1 MKARLRFTSLFFLYL
16 ISSFLPCDNLRAQTE
31 THDFIT
37 YDTTFN
43 VGYAGLQYR
52 FRISRPA
59 NMFTPGHPDTAS
71 RPAIITMPG
80 LGEVGTNLANLQ
92 KYGPHYWMN
101 NGWDGSVQLGNG
113 THYPI
118 IITVMPSAAYPR
130 GPELTLM
137 MNHLLN
143 TYRIKR
149 NSVHVAGLSMGGFS
163 WTLMLCHQASAGA
176 ETGMKLI
183 TSVVALQGVS
193 SETFPPYDQW
203 SLGDASWGRWAKKY
217 GGKFFGLEGTTDV
230 RNVWRVSE
238 NMNDSMPGSAYF
250 AYENIGGGAHC
261 CWNTMYDPS
270 RNNWRN
276 IAPMGPNVTRNAHP
290 NTPGNYIPGS
300 NIFQWM
306 LRQGD
311 TSLVNG
317 VVTSNQSPVANAG
330 SSQNITLPANSVTL
344 TGGGTDPDGTIA
356 SYQWTKITGPTAF
369 NIVSATQ
376 AQTIINSLVEGV
388 YQFELRVT
396 DNAGAFGLDTVTVTV
411 NAAAPSPPP
420 ANLAPIAN
428 AGSNQAITLPANSTT
443 LTGSGNDPDGTISSY
458 QWTKIAGPST
468 FNIAAATQ
476 AQTAINGL
484 IQGTY
489 QFEFMV
495 TDNQGM
501 SARDTIS
508 VTVNIAASSSLVI
521 KNIGITEY
529 RVAYIASDS
538 NAYSYINNAIT
549 KYNMGAR
556 KAVGVTAAG
565 YAQLQILDD
574 QGYIWTTQTG
584 GATAPIRIDTD
595 TTGAPFNNNIAVFGY
610 YFTNVSIRSDS
621 SLWYWGQDNYN
632 LYPGTNPITR
642 PIKLSPT
649 GMKVKKV
656 AMGGSNLVVLLT
668 NGQVWQWSR
677 NGSLT
682 PVQKTLPVPRP
693 AIDIFAGQYDVNGC
707 IIPDAAGSQSMGYPY
722 VWGTQFSYWGGTT
735 AYSQPTSVRSLWNV
749 TVPIKEI
756 AANPNTIHYI
766 DSLGRLFGI
775 GDNPNGEVGN
785 GYELVNKYTYPTPYA
800 WSWNPNES
808 LTGSPAIQIGNGITW
823 NKLYKNNTISYFV
836 YATDVNDSVYFWGRD
851 KALVSGRG
859 YINWDEAPYPNAMDV
874 LTPLQVHPLQSR
886 YQAYNFTL
894 GTINAG
900 NAQTITTT
908 TTTLAGTATAP
919 KLLYRGVL
927 NNGIPDLSYSIVSY
941 QWTKLSGPTCTIVSP
956 SSATTAV
963 TGLSNGTYSFR
974 LVTTDNNTGTMADT
988 VIVTVN
994 TTGNISPTANAGAD
1008 QTITLPTSSVTLTG
1022 SGTDPD
1028 GSISTYQW
1036 TKIAGPTSFTIVSP
1050 TQAQTVINGLVQGV
1064 YQFQLRVT
1072 DNGGASDLDT
1082 VTVTVNAA
1090 VPPPNQAP
1098 TANAGADQ
1106 TITLPT
1112 SSVTLTGSGTD
1123 PDGSISTYQWT
1134 KIAGPTSFTIVSPT
1148 QAQTVIN
1155 GLVQGVYQFQLRVTD
1170 NGGASDLDTVTVTV
1184 NAAVPPPN
1192 QAPTAN
1198 AGADQTITLPTSSVT
1213 LTGSGTDPDGSIST
1227 YQWTKIA
1234 GPTSFTIVSPTQAQ
1248 TVINNLVQGVYQFE
1262 LRVTDNGG
1270 ATDRDTVTVT
1280 VNAAVP
1286 PVNQIPTANAGGNQT
1301 ITLPTN
1307 SVTLTGSGTDPDGTI
1322 TAYLWTKVSGPTSF
1336 NIVSPAQFQTV
1347 VNNLVQGV
1355 YQFELR
1361 ITDNAGAF
1369 GRDTVMI
1376 TVNAAVPPPNQ
1387 APTANAGANQ
1397 TITLPT
1403 SSITAS
1409 GSGIDP
1415 DGTIS
1420 AYLWTKIAGPATFNI
1435 VSPTQAQTVINNL
1448 VQGVYQFE
1456 LRVTDNSG
1464 ASGRDTITVTVN
1476 AAAPPPPNQAP
1487 IANAGSDQGITLPLN
1502 YLTLTG
1508 SGTDPDGTI
1517 TAYQWT
1523 KIAGPSSF
1531 NIVNASQAQTL
1542 IDNLEEGVYQFE
1554 LRVTDNQGAT
1564 GRDTV
1569 TVTVNPDPRT
1579 QSDASVFPNPAT
1591 SVINIRI
1598 DAITN
1603 QAKTTIRIYDA
1614 RGMILYHEQFTRT
1627 QQVMIRQ
1634 VDVSKFPNGAYFVKI
1649 DVDINNSKTIEFIKM

>member
-1 MKARLRFTSLFFLYL
+1 MKTRLRFTFLSLLYL
-16 ISSFLPCDNLRAQTE
+16 ISIFSPSNNLQAQTE

-80 LGEVGTNLANLQ
+80 LGEVGTNMANLQ

-276 IAPMGPNVTRNAHP
+276 TAPMGPNVTTNAHP
-290 NTPGNYIPGS
+290 NTPGNYLPGS

-317 VVTSNQSPVANAG
+317 VVSANQAPTANAG
-330 SSQNITLPANSVTL
+330 PDQTSILPVNLTLS
-344 TGGGTDPDGTIA
+344 GSGTDPDGTIA
-356 SYQWTKITGPTAF
+356 SYQWTKIAGPASAGTILSPTLPVTLISTLLQGVYQFELRVTDDQGAIGKDTVNITINGIIPNQLPTANAGANQTITLPTSTVTLNGSGTDPDGTISSYQWTKIAGPTSF
-369 NIVSATQ
+369 TIVSSTQ
-376 AQTIINSLVEGV
+376 AQTVINGLVQGV

-396 DNAGAFGLDTVTVTV
+396 DNSGATGLDTATVTV
-411 NAAAPSPPP
+411 NAAPPP
-420 ANLAPIAN
+420 PPNLAPIAN
-428 AGSNQAITLPANSTT
+428 AGSNQAITLPTNSTT
-443 LTGSGNDPDGTISSY
+443 LTGSGNDPDGTVSSY

-476 AQTAINGL
+476 AQTAIGGL

-489 QFEFMV
+489 QFEFRV

-501 SARDTIS
+501 SASDTIS
-508 VTVNIAASSSLVI
+508 VTVNIAASSSLVV
-521 KNIGITEY
+521 KNIGVTEY

-556 KAVGVTAAG
+556 KAVDVTAAG

-574 QGYIWTTQTG
+574 QGYVWTTQTG
-584 GATAPIRIDTD
+584 GATAPIRIETD
-595 TTGAPFNNNIAVFGY
+595 TTGAAFNNNIAVFGY

-632 LYPGTNPITR
+632 LYAGTNPITR
-642 PIKLSPT
+642 PIKLSPA

-668 NGQVWQWSR
+668 NGQVWQWTR

-707 IIPDAAGSQSMGYPY
+707 IIPDASGSQAMGYPY
-722 VWGTQFSYWGGTT
+722 VWGTQFSYWGGNT
-735 AYSQPTSVRSLWNV
+735 AYTQPTSVRSLWNV

-823 NKLYKNNTISYFV
+823 NKLYKNNTISYYV

-900 NAQTITTT
+900 NAQSITTS
-908 TTTLAGTATAP
+908 TTTLTGTATAP
-919 KLLYRGVL
+919 RLLYRGVL

-988 VIVTVN
+988 VVVTVN
-994 TTGNISPTANAGAD
+994 TTGNISPTANAGVD
-1008 QTITLPTSSVTLTG
+1008 QTITLPTSTVTLNG

-1028 GSISTYQW
+1028 GTISSYQWTKIAGPTSFTIVSPTQAQTVVNSLVQGVYQFELRVTDNGGAIDRDTVVVTVNAAVPPPNQAPTANAGVDQTITLPTSTVTLNGSGTDPDGTISSYQW

-1050 TQAQTVINGLVQGV
+1050 TQAQTVIN
-1064 YQFQLRVT
+1064 
-1072 DNGGASDLDT
+1072 S
-1082 VTVTVNAA
+1082 
-1090 VPPPNQAP
+1090 
-1098 TANAGADQ
+1098 
-1106 TITLPT
+1106 
-1112 SSVTLTGSGTD
+1112 
-1123 PDGSISTYQWT
+1123 
-1134 KIAGPTSFTIVSPT
+1134 
-1148 QAQTVIN
+1148 
-1155 GLVQGVYQFQLRVTD
+1155 
-1170 NGGASDLDTVTVTV
+1170 
-1184 NAAVPPPN
+1184 
-1192 QAPTAN
+1192 
-1198 AGADQTITLPTSSVT
+1198 
-1213 LTGSGTDPDGSIST
+1213 
-1227 YQWTKIA
+1227 
-1234 GPTSFTIVSPTQAQ
+1234 
-1248 TVINNLVQGVYQFE
+1248 LVQGVYQFE

-1270 ATDRDTVTVT
+1270 AIDRDTVVVT

-1286 PVNQIPTANAGGNQT
+1286 PVNQVPTANAGGNQT
-1301 ITLPTN
+1301 ITLPTS

-1322 TAYLWTKVSGPTSF
+1322 TAYLWTKVSGPTTL
-1336 NIVSPAQFQTV
+1336 NIVSPTQFQTV

-1403 SSITAS
+1403 NSITAT
-1409 GSGIDP
+1409 GSGTDP
-1415 DGTIS
+1415 DGTIT
-1420 AYLWTKIAGPATFNI
+1420 AYQWTKIAGPVTFNI

-1464 ASGRDTITVTVN
+1464 ASARDTMTVTVN

-1487 IANAGSDQGITLPLN
+1487 TANAGNDQAITLPLN

-1523 KIAGPSSF
+1523 KIAGPASF
-1531 NIVNASQAQTL
+1531 NIVNASQALTL
-1542 IDNLEEGVYQFE
+1542 IDNLEEGIYQFE

>member
-1 MKARLRFTSLFFLYL
+1 MKTRLRFTSLFFLYL
-16 ISSFLPCDNLRAQTE
+16 IGSFLPCDNLRAQSE

-37 YDTTFN
+37 YDTVFN

-80 LGEVGTNLANLQ
+80 LGEAGTNLANLQ

-118 IITVMPSAAYPR
+118 IITVIPSAAYPR

-143 TYRIKR
+143 TYHIKR

-183 TSVVALQGVS
+183 TSVVALQGIS

-203 SLGDASWGRWAKKY
+203 SLGDASWGHWAKKY

-270 RNNWRN
+270 RNNWSN
-276 IAPMGPNVTRNAHP
+276 SAPMGPNVTTNAHP
-290 NTPGNYIPGS
+290 NTPGNYSVGS

-317 VVTSNQSPVANAG
+317 AVSANQPPIANAG
-330 SSQNITLPANSVTL
+330 PDQTSILPVSLTLS
-344 TGGGTDPDGTIA
+344 GSGTDPDGTIA
-356 SYQWTKITGPTAF
+356 SYQWTKIAGPASAGNILSPTLPITLINTLLQGTYQFELKVTDNQGAVGKDTVNIIINGIITNQAPTA
-369 NIVSATQ
+369 NAGADQTITLPVSSVTLTGSGTDPDGTIASYQWTKIAGPAGYSIVSATQ
-376 AQTIINSLVEGV
+376 AQTVVNSLVQGV
-388 YQFELRVT
+388 YQFELKVT
-396 DNAGAFGLDTVTVTV
+396 DNGGAVGRDTVTVTV
-411 NAAAPSPPP
+411 NAAVPPP
-420 ANLAPIAN
+420 NQVPTAN
-428 AGSNQAITLPANSTT
+428 AGGNQTITLPTNSVT
-443 LTGSGNDPDGTISSY
+443 LTGSGTDPDGTIASY
-458 QWTKIAGPST
+458 QWTKIAGPAGYS
-468 FNIAAATQ
+468 IVSATQ
-476 AQTAINGL
+476 AQTAINSL
-484 IQGTY
+484 VQGVY
-489 QFEFMV
+489 QFELKV
-495 TDNQGM
+495 TDNGG
-501 SARDTIS
+501 AVGRDTIS
-508 VTVNIAASSSLVI
+508 VSVNIAASTSLVV

-529 RVAYIASDS
+529 RVVYIASDS

-556 KAVGVTAAG
+556 KAVSVTSAG

-584 GATAPIRIDTD
+584 GATAPVRIETD

-632 LYPGTNPITR
+632 LYAGTNYLTR
-642 PIKLSPT
+642 PIQLSPA

-668 NGQVWQWSR
+668 NGQVWQWTK
-677 NGSLT
+677 NGTLT

-707 IIPDAAGSQSMGYPY
+707 IIPDATGSQSMGYPY
-722 VWGTQFSYWGGTT
+722 IWGTHFSYWGGNT
-735 AYSQPTSVRSLWNV
+735 AYTQPTSVRTLWNI
-749 TVPIKEI
+749 TAPIKEI

-766 DSLGRLFGI
+766 DSLGRLFSI
-775 GDNPNGEVGN
+775 GDNPNGEIGN

-808 LTGSPAIQIGNGITW
+808 LTGSPAIQIGSGITW
-823 NKLYKNNTISYFV
+823 NKLYKNNTISYYV
-836 YATDVNDSVYFWGRD
+836 YATDANDSVYFWGRD

-859 YINWDEAPYPNAMDV
+859 YINWDEAAYPNAMDV
-874 LTPLQVHPLQSR
+874 LQPLQVHPLQSK

-894 GTINAG
+894 GVINAG
-900 NAQTITTT
+900 DAQSITTS

-988 VIVTVN
+988 VVVTVN

-1008 QTITLPTSSVTLTG
+1008 QTITLPVSSVTLTG

-1028 GSISTYQW
+1028 GTIASYQW
-1036 TKIAGPTSFTIVSP
+1036 TKIAGPAGYSIVSA
-1050 TQAQTVINGLVQGV
+1050 TQAQTVVNSLVQGV
-1064 YQFQLRVT
+1064 YQFELKVT
-1072 DNGGASDLDT
+1072 DNGGAVGRDT
-1082 VTVTVNAA
+1082 LTVTVNAA
-1090 VPPPNQAP
+1090 VPPPNQ
-1098 TANAGADQ
+1098 
-1106 TITLPT
+1106 
-1112 SSVTLTGSGTD
+1112 V
-1123 PDGSISTYQWT
+1123 
-1134 KIAGPTSFTIVSPT
+1134 
-1148 QAQTVIN
+1148 
-1155 GLVQGVYQFQLRVTD
+1155 
-1170 NGGASDLDTVTVTV
+1170 
-1184 NAAVPPPN
+1184 
-1192 QAPTAN
+1192 
-1198 AGADQTITLPTSSVT
+1198 
-1213 LTGSGTDPDGSIST
+1213 
-1227 YQWTKIA
+1227 
-1234 GPTSFTIVSPTQAQ
+1234 
-1248 TVINNLVQGVYQFE
+1248 
-1262 LRVTDNGG
+1262 
-1270 ATDRDTVTVT
+1270 
-1280 VNAAVP
+1280 
-1286 PVNQIPTANAGGNQT
+1286 PTANAGGNQT

-1347 VNNLVQGV
+1347 VNNLTQGV

-1361 ITDNAGAF
+1361 ITDNFGAF

-1376 TVNAAVPPPNQ
+1376 TVNAAVPAPNQ

-1403 SSITAS
+1403 NSITVT
-1409 GSGIDP
+1409 GSGTDP
-1415 DGTIS
+1415 DGTIAS
-1420 AYLWTKIAGPATFNI
+1420 YQWTRVGGTGTFNI

-1448 VQGVYQFE
+1448 AQGVYQFE
-1456 LRVTDNSG
+1456 LKVTDNSG

-1476 AAAPPPPNQAP
+1476 AAAPPTNQAP
-1487 IANAGSDQGITLPLN
+1487 TANAGADQAITLPLN
-1502 YLTLTG
+1502 YVTLTG

-1523 KIAGPSSF
+1523 KIAGPASF
-1531 NIVNASQAQTL
+1531 NIVNASQAQTV

-1554 LRVTDNQGAT
+1554 LRVTDNQGAA

-1649 DVDINNSKTIEFIKM
+1649 DVDINNSRTLEFIKM